1 MEEEKKLTGYPSI
14 DKPWLKYYS
23 DDIIHAPLPSCTIY
37 EYLVENNCA
46 YPKDIAI
53 HYLGRRIT
61 YGELFQKI
69 DATAASF
76 AALGVSPG
84 DIVTVALPSVPEALY
99 AVYALNKIGAVANMI
114 HPLAGEDEIIH
125 YLNEVKSKVAI
136 LFDGTY
142 KLIGKRIAE
151 TSLQHAII
159 VSAGESLLFGLK
171 QFYYA
176 NNPQVRL
183 PQNSVFHSW
192 AWFMKSGKGTSVPAF
207 PKDPDTL
214 ALISHTGGTTGE
226 PKGVMCSDD
235 NINALIW
242 QVGKILPSSRQE
254 VMLVVLPPFINY
266 SLVNGMFEPLSLG
279 HKIILIPDYKPEKFV
294 TYIRRY
300 KPNHINSIPAYLKT
314 LLQTEEAKTISY
326 SCFKYVY
333 YGGEAMS
340 EETERA
346 LNELILS
353 RGAQYR
359 LGKGLGCTEMVSS
372 ASLTTDE
379 CNLPGCAGI
388 PFVRTNCM
396 ITEPR
401 TDKELSNNEIGEICF
416 SGPTLMIGYYN
427 DQQATDDIIQIHS
440 DGQRWLHTGDL
451 GYLDENGVLFVT
463 GRIKRIIMTK
473 GKDGNISKIFPDR
486 IEKVIGQHPAVAVN
500 CVIGVPNEE
509 RIHYP
514 VAYVALNADSRNSR
528 KIEKELRESCRTQLP
543 EYMRPERFQFLDELP
558 RTSRGKIDY
567 RALEEMAQ
575 RGE

>member
-1 MEEEKKLTGYPSI
+1 MEQAKPTGYPSV

-23 DDIIHAPLPSCTIY
+23 EEIINAPLPDCTIY
-37 EYLVENNCA
+37 EYLVENNRA
-46 YPKDIAI
+46 YPKNIAI

-61 YGELFQKI
+61 YGELFKRI
-69 DATAASF
+69 DETAAAF
-76 AALGVSPG
+76 AALGVQPG
-84 DIVTVALPSVPEALY
+84 EIVTVALPSIPEALY

-125 YLNEVKSKVAI
+125 YLNEVESRVAV

-142 KLIGKRIAE
+142 KLIGKRIGE
-151 TSLQHAII
+151 TSLKHAIV

-176 NNPQVRL
+176 NNPKVRL
-183 PQNSVFHSW
+183 PQDSVFHSW
-192 AWFMKSGKGTSVPAF
+192 TWFLKGGKGRAVPTFA
-207 PKDPDTL
+207 KDPDTL
-214 ALISHTGGTTGE
+214 ALISHTGGTTGD
-226 PKGVMCSDD
+226 PKGVMCSDR

-254 VMLVVLPPFINY
+254 IMLVVLPPFINY

-279 HKIILIPDYKPEKFV
+279 HKVILIPDYRPEKFV
-294 TYIRRY
+294 LYIRRY
-300 KPNHINSIPAYLKT
+300 RPNHINSIPAYLET

-346 LNELILS
+346 INELILS

-372 ASLTTDE
+372 ASLTTDA

-388 PFVRTNCM
+388 PFVRANCM

-401 TDKELSNNEIGEICF
+401 TDKELSYHEIGEICF
-416 SGPTLMIGYYN
+416 SGPTLMMGYYHKPE
-427 DQQATDDIIQIHS
+427 DTDEIIKLYS

-451 GYLDENGVLFVT
+451 GYMDKNGVLFVT
-463 GRIKRIIMTK
+463 GRIKRILMTK

-500 CVIGVPNEE
+500 CAIGVPDPE
-509 RIHYP
+509 RVHYP
-514 VAYVALNADSRNSR
+514 VAYIVLNDSCTDCDR
-528 KIEKELRESCRTQLP
+528 IESELRELCKAQLP
-543 EYMRPERFQFLDELP
+543 EYMRPDRFMFVDELP

-567 RALEEMAQ
+567 RALEEQVVKEA
-575 RGE
+575 